1 MHFKDKLTSTPFLSE
16 AKSNNQTTLK
26 VPSVKFQGSA
36 FVSTVTATPPVA
48 TPILVST
55 ASMNPAAQ
63 PFVPR
68 NLPMKEEDHR
78 EEYGTPTDTKPSCNN
93 KEECM
98 YTFERNPS
106 CVESGR
112 PNQDYLD
119 IQRKQAE
126 LSQMIVTQQARSLLP
141 SHEPPTFSGDVMS
154 YPAFIVAFDTLI
166 ESKVDSIKIL
176 VSAFIFWISTPV
188 GRQRNWQRAVYRWRV
203 ETRSKTRRLFK
214 KHFGDPY
221 KIASAYIAKLT
232 SWPAVRPN
240 DGTAL
245 QEFSIAL
252 EQPRN
257 AMSGMQYMNDL
268 NTANVLCQLGEKLPW
283 YLPDK
288 WTEKVSKIRS
298 TKQQIA
304 SFNHFSP
311 FVSQQADLA
320 TDPVYSEEGNSRA
333 MNTVDKYHKQNERKP
348 KRRRR
353 ISQQI
358 YRRKRPLEETLFPSA
373 VPCAQ
378 RYTTWMNVLIFF
390 KKNPG
395 REKRLHQLEGIMLRL
410 LQFWTHCQALQ
421 K

>member
-26 VPSVKFQGSA
+26 VSSVKFQGSA

-126 LSQMIVTQQARSLLP
+126 LSQMIATQQARSLLP
-141 SHEPPTFSGDVMS
+141 SHEPPTFSGDVMF
-154 YPAFIVAFDTLI
+154 YHAFVVAFETLI
-166 ESKVDSIKIL
+166 ESKVDNSSERLYFLDQHTSGKAKELIKGCL
-176 VSAFIFWISTPV
+176 QMKSGDPYKEA
-188 GRQRNWQRAVYRWRV
+188 
-203 ETRSKTRRLFK
+203 RRLLK

-221 KIASAYIAKLT
+221 KTASAYIAKLS
-232 SWPAVRPN
+232 SWPALRP
-240 DGTAL
+240 
-245 QEFSIAL
+245 
-252 EQPRN
+252 
-257 AMSGMQYMNDL
+257 
-268 NTANVLCQLGEKLPW
+268 
-283 YLPDK
+283 
-288 WTEKVSKIRS
+288 
-298 TKQQIA
+298 
-304 SFNHFSP
+304 
-311 FVSQQADLA
+311 
-320 TDPVYSEEGNSRA
+320 
-333 MNTVDKYHKQNERKP
+333 
-348 KRRRR
+348 
-353 ISQQI
+353 
-358 YRRKRPLEETLFPSA
+358 
-373 VPCAQ
+373 
-378 RYTTWMNVLIFF
+378 
-390 KKNPG
+390 
-395 REKRLHQLEGIMLRL
+395 
-410 LQFWTHCQALQ
+410 
-421 K
+421 